1 MRLGRPAEALRVYQ
15 SALRFAPEDPDLLY
29 NLGVLLLGEGR
40 AEEALRAWDR
50 ALEGDPSHRQALL
63 GAAVL
68 VQERGMTGG
77 GRRRQAVERLR
88 RLAEEQE
95 GDGGGAGVDEKVY
108 FHLGM
113 LTADEGGEEAAKVC
127 KFLPLLSLML
137 MCLLL
142 LLPPFLCYC
151 RCKCCCCCC
160 CCCLFD
166 HVTSNRE
173 THTRGR
179 TLRSLLY
186 LNYPMSLQDAERWF
200 RLAVSSSPD
209 FRPALF
215 NLALLLSDGGRPLEA
230 EPFLR
235 RLLRAHPDHI
245 KGLVR
250 RD

>member
-113 LTADEGGEEAAKVC
+113 LTADEGGEEAANVISNYRHSIVDVGC
-127 KFLPLLSLML
+127 FLIFS
-137 MCLLL
+137 
-142 LLPPFLCYC
+142 FAAA
-151 RCKCCCCCC
+151 
-160 CCCLFD
+160 
-166 HVTSNRE
+166 V
-173 THTRGR
+173 
-179 TLRSLLY
+179 
-186 LNYPMSLQDAERWF
+186 
-200 RLAVSSSPD
+200 VSSVVSASVVVD
-209 FRPALF
+209 
-215 NLALLLSDGGRPLEA
+215 NLA
-230 EPFLR
+230 
-235 RLLRAHPDHI
+235 
-245 KGLVR
+245 K
-250 RD
+250 